1 MASALELKP
10 LPPEEAVAY
19 MKAKGFALSATYDW
33 RDMWQADHAAAFTVA
48 KSAGFDVLG
57 DIHGALVDALA
68 NGTTFDDFK
77 KTLTPTLQAKG
88 WWGRGP
94 AFDPETGETNDAQLG
109 SPRRLQTI
117 FDVNTRMAYAAGKWV
132 KAEATKATH
141 PWGEYCAI
149 DDDHT
154 RPLHRAWNGTIVPMD
169 SAWAQTH
176 ATPCGWNCRC
186 TWRFLSHQDLKA
198 EGLTPSA
205 PPPAPTTPYV
215 NARTGEV
222 TEVPIGV
229 DPGFGYN
236 PGKVAVDLHAAR
248 VAASKWV
255 SAPPELAAAAS
266 AESVKYMLPALT
278 SSFGEWVGNV
288 TSAARPIGDRRVVGA
303 LSQDVLDFLNAKGQQ
318 PLSGAITI
326 EDRSLMHIRSDRHV
340 HGTAK
345 RGPVAPSITDL
356 MRLPD
361 LVAKPEKIL
370 WDKAKGNLL
379 YIFEPEGDARAGKV
393 AMEVNLASKGS
404 ATKFTNGIVHS
415 SLVQQAD
422 LNPGMYEMVWEK

>member
-1 MASALELKP
+1 MPIEMKS

-19 MKAKGFALSATYDW
+19 LKAKGFALSPTFDW

-57 DIHGALVDALA
+57 DIHDALVSAME
-68 NGTTFDDFK
+68 NGTTFADFK

-88 WWGRGP
+88 WWGKGLAP
-94 AFDPETGETNDAQLG
+94 DPETGEVRQAQLG

-141 PWGEYCAI
+141 PYGQYLAI
-149 DDDHT
+149 HDDKT
-154 RPLHRAWNGTIVPMD
+154 RPEHLAWDGTVVHMD
-169 SAWAQTH
+169 SDWARTH

-186 TWRFLSHQDLKA
+186 TWRFLSDIELND
-198 EGLTPSA
+198 EGLKVAS
-205 PPPAPTTPYV
+205 PPPSPTQQYI

-236 PGKVAVDLHAAR
+236 PGKVAVDIHAAR

-266 AESVKYMLPALT
+266 ATSVKFMLDALT
-278 SSFGEWVGNV
+278 KGFGEWVENI
-288 TSAARPIGDRRVVGA
+288 TSSGKTIGDRRVVGA
-303 LSQDVLDFLNAKGQQ
+303 IRQEALDFLDAKGAA
-318 PLSGAITI
+318 PLSGAITV
-326 EDRSLMHIRSDRHV
+326 EDRAVGHFLNDRHV
-340 HGTAK
+340 RGTAK
-345 RGPVAPSITDL
+345 SAANAPSIKDL
-356 MRLPD
+356 MRLPE
-361 LVAKPEKIL
+361 LVSDPEKIL
-370 WDKAKGNLL
+370 WDKVNQNLL
-379 YIFEPEGDARAGKV
+379 YVFSPDGDPRAGKV
-393 AMEVNLASKGS
+393 VMNINLAKKGS
-404 ATKFTNGIVHS
+404 AQLFTNGLVNT
-415 SLVQQAD
+415 SLVPAD
-422 LNPGMYEMVWEK
+422 ALENAGTYETVWEK

>member
-1 MASALELKP
+1 MALEMRS
-10 LPPEEAVAY
+10 LPPEEAIAY
-19 MKAKGFALSATYDW
+19 LKAKGFNLAPTFDW

-57 DIHGALVDALA
+57 DIHSALVDAMA
-68 NGTTFDDFK
+68 NGTTFADFAK
-77 KTLTPTLQAKG
+77 NLTPILQEKG

-94 AFDPETGETNDAQLG
+94 ALDPDTGQLEDAQLG

-117 FDVNTRMAYAAGKWV
+117 FDVNMRMAYEAGKWS
-132 KAEATKATH
+132 KGQATKATH
-141 PWGEYCAI
+141 PYAEYSAI
-149 DDDHT
+149 MDDKT
-154 RPLHRAWNGTIVPMD
+154 RPEHRAWNGTIVHLDDP
-169 SAWAQTH
+169 WLETH
-176 ATPCGWNCRC
+176 TPPCGWNCRC
-186 TWRFLSHQDLKA
+186 TLRFLSDHDLKA
-198 EGLTPSA
+198 EGLAPTS
-205 PPPAPTTPYV
+205 PPPSPTETFI

-222 TEVPIGV
+222 TEVPEGV

-266 AESVKYMLPALT
+266 AESVKFMLPSLT
-278 SSFGEWVGNV
+278 QDFGEWVGKV
-288 TSAARPIGDRRVVGA
+288 TDTNRPIGDRRVIGA
-303 LSQDVLDFLNAKGQQ
+303 VRQEVLDFLDTKNAS

-340 HGTAK
+340 LGTAK
-345 RGPVAPSITDL
+345 RAPVAPSIADL

-361 LVAKPEKIL
+361 LVANPEKIL

-404 ATKFTNGIVHS
+404 TTKFTNGIVHS
-415 SLVQQAD
+415 SLVQPAD
-422 LNPGMYEMVWEK
+422 LNPGMYETVWEK